1 MVDEVAPA
9 AAVPAPP
16 PLPAKPS
23 IAVLPF
29 QNMSGDPQQEYFA
42 DGMVDEIITALS
54 RIRGLFVIA
63 RNSSFIYKGEAID
76 VKRIGRELGVRYV
89 LEGSVR
95 KGGNKVRITAQLIDA
110 LSGMHLWADR
120 FDGSLEDIFALQDQV
135 AISVAGV
142 IEPALQ
148 VAEAARSANRPT
160 SDLTAYDLYL
170 RAYPT
175 LWSSARQIPQALR
188 LLEQAIA
195 RDPHYGPALAVA
207 ALCCFRLLYDERS
220 EDRETDRRKGA
231 DYARRALEA
240 ASDDPG
246 VLANAAYALAYF
258 GEDIGAMMALADRAL
273 ALNPNSARSW
283 ALSAYLR
290 IWAGQL
296 DIALEHHETSDRLSP
311 RARVG
316 TSAHAIGGIH
326 FLARRFGE
334 AVPKLLLAIQED
346 PSGPQRYRYLAA
358 CYAHMGRLDEAREI
372 IGRLRTIAPVVI
384 SDVSYMRNR
393 EQREL
398 LLSGL
403 RLAMGEAA

>member
-1 MVDEVAPA
+1 M
-9 AAVPAPP
+9 
-16 PLPAKPS
+16 K
-23 IAVLPF
+23 
-29 QNMSGDPQQEYFA
+29 Q
-42 DGMVDEIITALS
+42 
-54 RIRGLFVIA
+54 
-63 RNSSFIYKGEAID
+63 
-76 VKRIGRELGVRYV
+76 IGRELGVRYV

-95 KGGNKVRITAQLIDA
+95 KGGNRVRITAQLIDA
-110 LSGMHLWADR
+110 LTDTHLWADR
-120 FDGSLEDIFALQDQV
+120 FDGSLEDIFALQDRV

-148 VAEAARSANRPT
+148 AAETARSANRPT
-160 SDLTAYDLYL
+160 NDLTAYDLYL
-170 RAYPT
+170 RAYPA
-175 LWSSARQIPQALR
+175 LWSSSRQIPQALR

-195 RDPHYGPALAVA
+195 RDPRYGPALAVA
-207 ALCCFRLLYDERS
+207 ALCCFRLLYDDRS
-220 EDRETDRRKGA
+220 EDPEADRLKGA
-231 DYARRALEA
+231 DYGRRALEA
-240 ASDDPG
+240 AGDDPG

-258 GEDIGAMMALADRAL
+258 GEDIGAMMALADRAV
-273 ALNPNSARSW
+273 ALNPNSARGW

-296 DIALEHHETSDRLSP
+296 DIALEHHEASDRLSP

-316 TSAHAIGGIH
+316 TSAGAIGGIH

-346 PSGPQRYRYLAA
+346 PSAPQWYRYLAA

-372 IGRLRTIAPVVI
+372 VGRLRTIAPVMI
-384 SDVSYMRNR
+384 SDASYMRNR

-403 RLAMGEAA
+403 RMAMGEAA